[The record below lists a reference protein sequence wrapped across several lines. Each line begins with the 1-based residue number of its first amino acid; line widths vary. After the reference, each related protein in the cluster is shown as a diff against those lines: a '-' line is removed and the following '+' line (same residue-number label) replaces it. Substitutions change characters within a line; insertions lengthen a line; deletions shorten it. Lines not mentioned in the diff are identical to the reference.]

1 MNTQGAAPARF
12 VEIAPDAQFEDRRA
26 TLTYRIPPTLR
37 DDLVIGQLVWV
48 PIRRQLTLGLVTD
61 IHQREPSGEFTIR
74 DVYAPVEP
82 TFRLSEIQWHLAIW
96 IAEQTVST
104 LFEAA
109 SMMLPPGVG
118 ARAVEHLEI
127 VQAPTNA
134 DRDQLT
140 PLQRRLVERLE
151 TNGAMTLAA
160 ARKGL
165 DSSLSSVIP
174 ALEEKGLIRRL
185 VRVRERPSPKP
196 QPVLVVRL
204 PQDAQAPP
212 ARAPKQVEAYAWL
225 NRRLRLRP
233 NRSMTLE
240 SILAATDFNR
250 QTINALA
257 ERGSI
262 EIVEAEAHPI
272 PEHTPGR
279 RATLELT
286 DEQHQA
292 YEAINAGLRAG
303 RNRYLL
309 HGVTGS
315 GKTEVYFRV
324 IADTL
329 AAGRSAI
336 LLVPEIGLAGQLIQ
350 RARARFGGQALLI
363 HSALSDQ
370 DRRTNW
376 DRAAAGEPV
385 LIVGPRS
392 ALFAP
397 AHNVGVI
404 VVDEEHDAAYK
415 QDQPPRYHAR
425 AVAEKL
431 AELHDAALILG
442 SATPD
447 VETNFEAQ
455 RSDWSVVQLR
465 ERIGARI
472 ADEEGR
478 VRAHPAPLPRV
489 DIIDMRGE
497 LRSSNTS
504 IFSRRLQS
512 LLNQRL
518 ARQEQTIL
526 FLNRRGM
533 STIVQCRSCGW
544 VSACPYCDVP
554 LVYHRTIQRL
564 VCHRCGFRARQPH
577 RCPECS
583 SERIGYFGAGTQR
596 VESEIAEIV
605 PEARIMRWDQD
616 ALRAGIT
623 HEDLLERV
631 EAGAV
636 DIIIGTQMV
645 AKGLDLPN
653 VTLVGVINAD
663 TYLHLPDF
671 RSAERTYQMLA
682 QVAGRA
688 GRRAAGGEVVIQTYS
703 PSHYAILAAAAHDY
717 DAFYVEEIAFR
728 RIHGYPPYKR
738 LARLLTRHADE
749 AKARS
754 AAEELA
760 EDLTDF
766 LVANP
771 HYDGVDLIGP
781 APAFAAR
788 FRGQYGWQVLVRGD
802 RGPAMLADFNVPY
815 GWAVDIDPVSML

>member
-48 PIRRQLTLGLVTD
+48 PIRHQLTLGLVTD
-61 IHQREPSGEFTIR
+61 IHQRESSGEFTIR

-127 VQAPTNA
+127 VQAPTDA